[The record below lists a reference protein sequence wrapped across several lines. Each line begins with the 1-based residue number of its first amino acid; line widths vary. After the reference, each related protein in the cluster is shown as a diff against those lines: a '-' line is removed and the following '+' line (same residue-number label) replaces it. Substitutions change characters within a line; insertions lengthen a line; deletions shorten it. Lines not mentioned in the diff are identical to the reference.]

1 MINKVIPIFEFE
13 EKIISHSGENALT
26 PKEISVFKKL
36 NKKIK
41 DIQKTG
47 CDIISFEHLGQE
59 SIKLKASSYVGVL
72 SIGNKTIQI
81 LPKMARTELND
92 VERSRQAIQNL
103 LYMLAYTKKLQIK
116 ETDLAAL
123 RSAGDNFFEV
133 LIYLFAKNLLGLI
146 QNDISKEYV
155 HREENLS
162 FIKGKLQFTAHIKQN
177 IVSRGRFYLEY
188 DEFCEDSL
196 LNQILKYTTN
206 LLLKTSTNF
215 NNLKLLRE
223 LDFLFSDIS
232 FKKITLEDFK
242 RINLTRLNKSYEPI
256 LNLCKIFIGLS
267 SLELSADK
275 IKTFSFV
282 FDMNVLFEEF
292 IGEFIKKSFYQDYS
306 SITLQHPV
314 RSFVQE
320 KYIGDELAARDLFK
334 LRPDIVL
341 CQTGLVPSTIV
352 DTKYKILNNADK
364 KEGVSQSD
372 LYQMNAYAQKY
383 NCQDIILLYPRLDGQ
398 LDKNIR
404 FKVSE
409 TVNIHARTVDLC
421 RDLKAEK
428 EELKRELSNI
438 LNV

>member
-1 MINKVIPIFEFE
+1 MSNKVITIFEFE
-13 EKIISHSGENALT
+13 EKIIGRTEEKILT
-26 PKEISVFKKL
+26 PREISALIKL
-36 NKKIK
+36 NRRIK
-41 DIQKTG
+41 EIQKTG
-47 CDIISFEHLGQE
+47 SDIITFENLG
-59 SIKLKASSYVGVL
+59 SDYLKLKTNSYVGVL

-81 LPKMARTELND
+81 LPKMARTDLIGE
-92 VERSRQAIQNL
+92 EYSRQAIQNL
-103 LYMLAYTKKLQIK
+103 LYMLAYTKKLEIK

-123 RSAGDNFFEV
+123 RSVGDNFFEV
-133 LIYLFAKNLLGLI
+133 LIYLFAKNLLSLI

-155 HREENLS
+155 RREENLP
-162 FIKGKLQFTAHIKQN
+162 FIKGKLQFSSHLKQN
-177 IVSRGRFYLEY
+177 MVSRGRFYLEY
-188 DEFCEDSL
+188 DEFCEDNL
-196 LNQILKYTTN
+196 LNQILKYTTG
-206 LLLKTSTNF
+206 LLLKTSNNF

-223 LDFLFSDIS
+223 LEFLFSDIS
-232 FKKITLEDFK
+232 LKKIVLDDFK
-242 RINLTRLNKSYEPI
+242 RINLTRLNKTYEPI

-306 SITLQHPV
+306 SITLQQPV
-314 RSFVQE
+314 RSLIEE
-320 KYIGDELAARDLFK
+320 KYLDNALVARDIFK

-341 CQTGLVPSTIV
+341 CQTDKIPSVIV

-364 KEGVSQSD
+364 KEGVSQAD

-383 NCQDIILLYPRLDGQ
+383 NCQDIVLLFPRLDSQ
-398 LDKNIR
+398 LDRNIK

-428 EELKRELSNI
+428 EELRDELRNI